1 MNGYLA
7 EASER
12 EGCVKEPRP
21 WPGNINERGD
31 KRWQ

>member
-1 MNGYLA
+1 MNRSLA

-21 WPGNINERGD
+21 WPGNINVRGD
-31 KRWQ
+31 EGWQ